1 VAFPH
6 GRVHPF
12 VQASNLSNT
21 SYQEIL
27 GVLMPGRTLIGGVE
41 LVFRKQ

>member
-1 VAFPH
+1 MPK

-12 VQASNLSNT
+12 VQASNLANT

-27 GVLMPGRTLIGGVE
+27 GVPMPGRTLIGGVE
-41 LVFRKQ
+41 LVFRKR